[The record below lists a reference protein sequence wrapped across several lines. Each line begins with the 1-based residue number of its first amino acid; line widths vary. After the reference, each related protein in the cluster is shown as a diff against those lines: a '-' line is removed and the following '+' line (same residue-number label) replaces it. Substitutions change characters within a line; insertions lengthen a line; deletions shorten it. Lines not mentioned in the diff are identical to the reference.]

1 MIYDKLNVTNINWV
15 ITGSTAFAIQEIPL
29 TPNDIDIQ
37 TDKDGAY
44 QIEECFKEFV
54 ITKVRLSSN
63 GKISSHFG
71 CLEIH
76 GVKVEIMGDIQK
88 NINGTWEEPINLEKY
103 KTYVELYDMKLPV
116 LDLKYECEAYMKM
129 GGIEKAE
136 ILHQF

>member
-1 MIYDKLNVTNINWV
+1 
-15 ITGSTAFAIQEIPL
+15 
-29 TPNDIDIQ
+29 
-37 TDKDGAY
+37 
-44 QIEECFKEFV
+44 
-54 ITKVRLSSN
+54 
-63 GKISSHFG
+63 
-71 CLEIH
+71 
-76 GVKVEIMGDIQK
+76 MGDIQK